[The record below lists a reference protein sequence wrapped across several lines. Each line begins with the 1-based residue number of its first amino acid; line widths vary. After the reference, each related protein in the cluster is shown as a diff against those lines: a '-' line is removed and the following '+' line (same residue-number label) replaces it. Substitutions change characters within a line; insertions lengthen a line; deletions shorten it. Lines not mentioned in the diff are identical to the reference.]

1 MSSYGKYNLIAM
13 LAVPL
18 VAMLTSVVVFG
29 VRLDTQIF
37 VFITNAIPM
46 LIGGAVA
53 GLLLRAANRSGK
65 SRTIAMWPILV
76 PAAAG
81 LLWYLFCLLSSG
93 SDDGREF
100 FAGPF
105 YLLAGAAIMSVIAI
119 LASVFAK
126 PQTA

>member
-1 MSSYGKYNLIAM
+1 MSTYGKYNLVAM

-18 VAMLTSVVVFG
+18 FAMVASVIVFG

-46 LIGGAVA
+46 LIGGAVS
-53 GLLLRAANRSGK
+53 GLLLRAANRTGK
-65 SRTIAMWPILV
+65 SRTVALWPILV

-81 LLWYLFCLLSSG
+81 LLWYLILLLSSG

-105 YLLAGAAIMSVIAI
+105 YLLAGAVLMSVIAAI
-119 LASVFAK
+119 ASLFAK
-126 PQTA
+126 PQTG